1 MILIDIVNR
10 YVCPMAS
17 LATFDTFVGNTS
29 QTASDLRAA
38 MLAAGEEIMSRA
50 EWSQLYAAATITN
63 GSASYTV
70 PTDFHRVVQGNTVHF
85 SATPFTPIPYIR
97 SADVWSQLTVQSSS
111 QPYFTIKNGTLIF
124 LPALTAQATFRY
136 MRKTWNGEYSLTGPV
151 IPTDELATDN
161 DEPYIP
167 ARLLGLCTLWR
178 YRRAKGLSWQDYAD
192 EYEAMLASEI
202 KADRGIS

>member
-1 MILIDIVNR
+1 MIILDIVNR

-17 LATFDTFVGNTS
+17 LATFDAFVGNTS

-50 EWSQLYAAATITN
+50 EWSQLYASAGIAAGT
-63 GSASYTV
+63 SLYTV
-70 PTDFHRVVQGNTVHF
+70 PTDFHRVIQGNTLHF

-97 SADVWSQLTVQSSS
+97 SADVWSQLSVQSSS
-111 QPYFTIKNGTLIF
+111 QPYFTIKNGYLVF
-124 LPALTAQATFRY
+124 LPTLTATATFRY
-136 MRKTWNGEYSLTGPV
+136 MSKMWNGQYSDTGPIV
-151 IPTDELATDN
+151 PTDELATDN
-161 DEPYIP
+161 DVPYIP
-167 ARLLGLCTLWR
+167 ARLLGIGTLWR